1 MIPQTFI
8 DELLNRVDI
17 VDVIEKFVPLK
28 RSGANLS
35 ACCPF
40 HEEKTPSFT
49 VSQQKQF
56 YHCFGCGAHGTAI
69 SFLMEY
75 QSLGFI
81 DAIENLAARA
91 GVEVPRDQRN
101 DRADQQRDSKDY
113 FLTNSRAASH
123 YKRQLKEAP
132 NAIDYLKSRGI
143 DGNIAAKFLV
153 GYASD
158 DWQGLNQEF
167 NDYDDSQHLLDVG
180 LINDKDGRRYDRFR
194 GRIIFPIRDFRGR
207 VIAFGGR
214 IIEKG
219 EPKYL
224 NSPETPLFHKGKE
237 VYGFWE
243 SRHAIRQEGRILVVE
258 GYMDVVALH
267 QKGITYA
274 VATLGTAVTEFQVS
288 RLLKQCSDL
297 IFCFDGDSAGRK
309 AAFRALESSLSQ
321 IEDGRKVSFLFLP
334 DGDDP
339 DSFIRAHGREVFEE
353 KISNAIPMSDVL
365 ITELTRQS
373 GDLESVEDKSK
384 LASLFK
390 PLVARVKAPMMRKL
404 MTERVSTLTGLWIHD
419 LGIDESLGAH
429 KPVRRSLEN
438 RSASI
443 LSSSRVS
450 SAPSVLQHLIEMLV
464 TFPEVMRDED
474 SEQLKVLRPNLQ
486 KHFSSVQFDALAEIL
501 SLVGQQLK
509 QAEII
514 DYVRNTGLEALVAR
528 AVKLANIRSQRGK
541 VEVESVRSEYAQA
554 WEQLH
559 RLSRLNLQKEL
570 LSKTSVSS
578 MSEEDKARY
587 RSLTQRLTEPKA
599 D

>member
-1 MIPQTFI
+1 MIPKTFI

-56 YHCFGCGAHGTAI
+56 YHCFGCGAHGSAI

-75 QSLGFI
+75 QGLGFI
-81 DAIENLAARA
+81 DAIENLAARV

-101 DRADQQRDSKDY
+101 DSVEEQRDSKDY
-113 FLTNSRAASH
+113 FLTNSRAASY
-123 YKRQLKEAP
+123 YKRQLKDAAD
-132 NAIDYLKSRGI
+132 AIGYLKGRGI
-143 DGNIAAKFLV
+143 DGSVAAKFLV

-167 NDYDDSQHLLDVG
+167 NDYDGSQLLLDVG
-180 LINDKDGRRYDRFR
+180 LINEKDGRRYDRFR
-194 GRIIFPIRDFRGR
+194 RRIIFPIRDFRGR

-214 IIEKG
+214 VIDQG

-224 NSPETPLFHKGKE
+224 NSPETSLFHKGKE

-243 SRHAIRQEGRILVVE
+243 SRHTIRQKRQILVVE

-267 QKGITYA
+267 QSGITYA

-309 AAFRALESSLSQ
+309 AAFRALESGLSQ
-321 IEDGRKVSFLFLP
+321 IEDGSKISFLFLP
-334 DGDDP
+334 DGEDP
-339 DSFIRAHGREVFEE
+339 DSFVRTQGREVFEE
-353 KISNAIPMSDVL
+353 SIEAATPMSDVL
-365 ITELTRQS
+365 INELTRQA
-373 GDLESVEDKSK
+373 GNLESVEGRSK

-390 PLVARVKAPMMRKL
+390 PMAVKIKAPMMRKL
-404 MTERVSTLTGLWIHD
+404 LTERVSSLTGLSSDD
-419 LGIDESLGAH
+419 LGDQEEPKTRRPLGVNYSGRA
-429 KPVRRSLEN
+429 V
-438 RSASI
+438 SA
-443 LSSSRVS
+443 SSSRAS
-450 SAPSVLQHLIEMLV
+450 TSPSVLQHLIEMLIS
-464 TFPEVMRDED
+464 FPDVMRDDD
-474 SEQLKVLRPNLQ
+474 SKQLDDLRPNLQ
-486 KHFSSVQFDALAEIL
+486 EHFATAQFDVLAEIL
-501 SLVGQQLK
+501 GLAGMGLNQT
-509 QAEII
+509 EII
-514 DYVRNTGLEALVAR
+514 DRVRGSNFETSILR
-528 AVKLANIRSQRGK
+528 AMKLSNIRYQQDK
-541 VEVESVRSEYAQA
+541 VEIESVKSEYEQA

-559 RLSRLNLQKEL
+559 HLSRLNLQREL
-570 LSKTSVSS
+570 LSKKSLSS
-578 MSEEDKARY
+578 LSEEDKARY
-587 RSLTQRLTEPKA
+587 RSLMRPKTGPKA

>member
-56 YHCFGCGAHGTAI
+56 YHCFGCGAHGSAI

-75 QSLGFI
+75 QGLGFI
-81 DAIENLAARA
+81 DAIENLAARV
-91 GVEVPRDQRN
+91 GIEVPRDQRN
-101 DRADQQRDSKDY
+101 DRADQQRDSKEY

-123 YKRQLKEAP
+123 YKRQLKKAP
-132 NAIDYLKSRGI
+132 DAIDYLKSRGI
-143 DGNIAAKFLV
+143 DGSVAAKFLV

-158 DWQGLNQEF
+158 DWQGLNREF
-167 NDYDDSQHLLDVG
+167 HDYDNSQPLLDVG

-214 IIEKG
+214 VIEKG

-267 QKGITYA
+267 QSGINYA
-274 VATLGTAVTEFQVS
+274 VATLGTAVTEFQVG
-288 RLLKQCSDL
+288 RLLKHCSDL
-297 IFCFDGDSAGRK
+297 TFCFDGDSAGRK

-321 IEDGRKVSFLFLP
+321 IKDG
-334 DGDDP
+334 
-339 DSFIRAHGREVFEE
+339 
-353 KISNAIPMSDVL
+353 
-365 ITELTRQS
+365 
-373 GDLESVEDKSK
+373 SK
-384 LASLFK
+384 GIVPILA
-390 PLVARVKAPMMRKL
+390 R
-404 MTERVSTLTGLWIHD
+404 W
-419 LGIDESLGAH
+419 
-429 KPVRRSLEN
+429 
-438 RSASI
+438 
-443 LSSSRVS
+443 
-450 SAPSVLQHLIEMLV
+450 
-464 TFPEVMRDED
+464 
-474 SEQLKVLRPNLQ
+474 
-486 KHFSSVQFDALAEIL
+486 
-501 SLVGQQLK
+501 
-509 QAEII
+509 
-514 DYVRNTGLEALVAR
+514 
-528 AVKLANIRSQRGK
+528 
-541 VEVESVRSEYAQA
+541 
-554 WEQLH
+554 
-559 RLSRLNLQKEL
+559 
-570 LSKTSVSS
+570 
-578 MSEEDKARY
+578 
-587 RSLTQRLTEPKA
+587 
-599 D
+599 

>member
-56 YHCFGCGAHGTAI
+56 YHCFGCGAHGSAI

-75 QSLGFI
+75 QGLGFI
-81 DAIENLAARA
+81 DAIENLAARV
-91 GVEVPRDQRN
+91 GIEVPRDQRN
-101 DRADQQRDSKDY
+101 DRAEKQKDFKDY

-123 YKRQLKEAP
+123 YKRQLKDAP
-132 NAIDYLKSRGI
+132 NAISYLKGRGI
-143 DGNIAAKFLV
+143 DGNVAAKFLV

-158 DWQGLNQEF
+158 DWQGLNEEF
-167 NDYDDSQHLLDVG
+167 NDYDESQSLLDVG

-214 IIEKG
+214 VIDKG

-243 SRHAIRQEGRILVVE
+243 SRNTIRQVGRILVVE

-267 QKGITYA
+267 QSGITYA
-274 VATLGTAVTEFQVS
+274 VATLGTAVTESQVS
-288 RLLKQCSDL
+288 RLLKQSSDL

-321 IEDGRKVSFLFLP
+321 IEDGGKISFLFLP
-334 DGDDP
+334 DGEDP
-339 DSFIRAHGREVFEE
+339 DSFVRIHGRDVFEE
-353 KISNAIPMSDVL
+353 NILAATPMSDVL
-365 ITELTRQS
+365 INELTRQS
-373 GDLESVEDKSK
+373 GDLDSVEAKSK

-390 PLVARVKAPMMRKL
+390 PLVTQVKAPMMRKL
-404 MTERVSTLTGLWIHD
+404 LTERVLGLTGLSSGD
-419 LGIDESLGAH
+419 LGLEDELKTFKSF
-429 KPVRRSLEN
+429 RRSSGTVGEYT
-438 RSASI
+438 AP
-443 LSSSRVS
+443 SRAT
-450 SAPSVLQHLIEMLV
+450 SAPSVLQHLLEIIIV
-464 TFPEVMRDED
+464 FPSVMRDDDGKYLDE
-474 SEQLKVLRPNLQ
+474 LRPNLE
-486 KHFSSVQFDALAEIL
+486 KVFSPSQFDVLAEIL
-501 SLVGQQLK
+501 GLVGAGLK
-509 QAEII
+509 QLQI
-514 DYVRNTGLEALVAR
+514 VAR
-528 AVKLANIRSQRGK
+528 VKGTIFEVPVVRAVELANIRYQEDK
-541 VEVESVRSEYAQA
+541 VEIESVKTEYEQA
-554 WEQLH
+554 WEQLN

-570 LSKTSVSS
+570 LSKTSLSS
-578 MSEEDKARY
+578 LSEEDKARY
-587 RSLTQRLTEPKA
+587 RSLMGPITDQKA